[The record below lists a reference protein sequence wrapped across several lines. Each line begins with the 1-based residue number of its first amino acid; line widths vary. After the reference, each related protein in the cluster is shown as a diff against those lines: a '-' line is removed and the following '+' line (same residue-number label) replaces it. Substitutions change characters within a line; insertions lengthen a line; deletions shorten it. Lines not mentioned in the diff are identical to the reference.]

1 MLRNSLLFL
10 VQLVFLFNSG
20 QLPAQEYFKG
30 KTVTIIVGYP
40 NGGGVDAEARLLA
53 RFLGR
58 YIPGSPSLIVRNM
71 PGAGGM
77 VAANWFESLAKADGL
92 TLQYISSSSITQQ
105 VFGGE
110 GVKFDLKNWELLG
123 SIVRSTSVGMVRP
136 EKLDRLTDPSK
147 PALAV
152 GSRTGDD
159 SWNTMF
165 LWGAEYLKWNV
176 RWILGYG
183 GGGEMRLAFQRGESD
198 LYASANLPALQEL
211 VAAGFHPLVQ
221 QGRLGASGNFQR
233 RPEFPKVP
241 TFSELIDKKRPTGVA
256 WQAYVS
262 WAGADG
268 AGRPLFA
275 PAKTPRDV
283 VRLLRE
289 ALSRL
294 EGDKEFTPEL
304 TRVAG
309 DDAELLPAKEAEAI
323 LRQLLTASPDVQDF
337 VKNLTKKYLQR

>member
-1 MLRNSLLFL
+1 MSRNSLLLL
-10 VQLVFLFNSG
+10 VQLVFLFNCG
-20 QLPAQEYFKG
+20 QLPAQEFFKG
-30 KTVTIIVGYP
+30 KTVTIIMGYP
-40 NGGGVDAEARLLA
+40 SGGGVDGEARLLA

-58 YIPGSPSLIVRNM
+58 YIPGNPTLIVRNM

-159 SWNTMF
+159 SWNTMY

-183 GGGEMRLAFQRGESD
+183 GGGEMRLAFQRGETD
-198 LYASANLPALQEL
+198 LYAYLQPA
-211 VAAGFHPLVQ
+211 
-221 QGRLGASGNFQR
+221 GASGTDCR
-233 RPEFPKVP
+233 WVSSLRPARQAWGIGK
-241 TFSELIDKKRPTGVA
+241 FSAPTGV
-256 WQAYVS
+256 S
-262 WAGADG
+262 EGANICR
-268 AGRPLFA
+268 AHRQKAARGR
-275 PAKTPRDV
+275 
-283 VRLLRE
+283 RLASLRK
-289 ALSRL
+289 LGWSGRR
-294 EGDKEFTPEL
+294 G
-304 TRVAG
+304 
-309 DDAELLPAKEAEAI
+309 
-323 LRQLLTASPDVQDF
+323 TASLRSR
-337 VKNLTKKYLQR
+337 KNSTRCRAAAARSLFPARGRQGIHS

>member
-1 MLRNSLLFL
+1 MVSCQANVSCLPRGIDKKCSARIAYFRPAGTIYNFEGECRCRGIHSSCSFSWS
-10 VQLVFLFNSG
+10 FLFNCG
-20 QLPAQEYFKG
+20 QLPAQEFFKG
-30 KTVTIIVGYP
+30 KPVTVIVGYP
-40 NGGGVDAEARLLA
+40 SGGGVDGEARLLA

-58 YIPGSPSLIVRNM
+58 HIPGNPTLIVRNM

-123 SIVRSTSVGMVRP
+123 SIVKSTSVGMVRP

-159 SWNTMF
+159 SWNTMY

-198 LYASANLPALQEL
+198 LYATSNLPGLQEL
-211 VAAGFHPLVQ
+211 IAAGFHPFVQ

-241 TFSELIDKKRPTGVA
+241 TFSELIDKKRPAGVA

-275 PAKTPRDV
+275 PAKTSPMSCGCC
-283 VRLLRE
+283 
-289 ALSRL
+289 AKPSHGSR
-294 EGDKEFTPEL
+294 P
-304 TRVAG
+304 TRNSP
-309 DDAELLPAKEAEAI
+309 LNLP
-323 LRQLLTASPDVQDF
+323 V
-337 VKNLTKKYLQR
+337 

>member
-1 MLRNSLLFL
+1 MSRNSLLLL
-10 VQLVFLFNSG
+10 VQLVFLFNCG
-20 QLPAQEYFKG
+20 QLPAQEFFKG

-40 NGGGVDAEARLLA
+40 SGGGVDGEARLLA

-58 YIPGSPSLIVRNM
+58 HIPGNPTLIVRNM

-123 SIVRSTSVGMVRP
+123 SIVRSTSVGMVRQQVFGGEGVKFDLKNWELLGSIVKSTSVGMVRP

-159 SWNTMF
+159 SWNTMY

-198 LYASANLPALQEL
+198 LYASANLPGLQEL
-211 VAAGFHPLVQ
+211 IAAGFHPFVQ

-241 TFSELIDKKRPTGVA
+241 TFAELIDKKRPAGVP

-268 AGRPLFA
+268 AGQASLRSRKNSTRCRAAAARSLF
-275 PAKTPRDV
+275 PAR
-283 VRLLRE
+283 
-289 ALSRL
+289 
-294 EGDKEFTPEL
+294 G
-304 TRVAG
+304 
-309 DDAELLPAKEAEAI
+309 
-323 LRQLLTASPDVQDF
+323 RQGIH
-337 VKNLTKKYLQR
+337 R